1 MERLKG
7 LALRL
12 LAALPP
18 EPNGLSIHELADGLL
33 GGRDP
38 KRRGMIRA
46 ALEEIRGAL
55 GNLYERTG
63 DVPEFGRY
71 GVTLY
76 GVPGHKVPGVKTFL
90 ARRHACA

>member
-7 LALRL
+7 LALKL

-38 KRRGMIRA
+38 QRRGR
-46 ALEEIRGAL
+46 IRGAL
-55 GNLYERTG
+55 EEVAGALGYLYERQG

-71 GVTLY
+71 AVTLY
-76 GVPGHKVPGVKTFL
+76 GIPSHKAEGVKTFL
-90 ARRHACA
+90 AKRDACA